1 MKLFNNYM
9 ITYFKKIIYS
19 VIFLVPTAVF
29 GAQAYFVTSQS
40 VVGVEKGVL
49 VDVYVDTDAVA
60 VNAIEGSVLFPAGAL
75 TVVDI
80 RNGNS
85 ALNFWVEQPKESSKG
100 TVSFSGITPGGVA
113 GKLYLFSIFYKTKQE
128 GGATLRFESLRVLKH
143 NGTGE
148 EIELQT
154 PSYALRITHD
164 QDTDPNTVSG
174 IFDTVAPEDF
184 RPEISSNEDIYD
196 GRYTVVFATQDKGSG
211 IDHFEIKEGFWGD
224 FTYAESPYLLTD
236 QSLHKKIYIKAIDKN
251 QNNRVV
257 VLNPQNPI
265 LWYRDY
271 TILAI
276 LLIVCVSVYYLR
288 KTWRRFL
295 KMYFY

>member
-1 MKLFNNYM
+1 M

-19 VIFLVPTAVF
+19 VIFLVPTVVF

-40 VVGVEKGVL
+40 VVGVEKEVL
-49 VDVYVDTDAVA
+49 VDVYIDTDAVV
-60 VNAIEGSVLFPAGAL
+60 VNAIEGSVLFPVGAL

-100 TVSFSGITPGGVA
+100 TVSFSGITPGGVV
-113 GKLYLFSIFYKTKQE
+113 GKLYLFSVVYKTKQE
-128 GGATLRFESLRVLKH
+128 GGATLRFDSMRVLKH

-154 PSYALRITHD
+154 PSYALSITHE
-164 QDTDPNTVSG
+164 QDADPNTLVS
-174 IFDTVAPEDF
+174 IPDRDIPEDF
-184 RPEISSNEDIYD
+184 KPEISKNEDIYD
-196 GRYTVVFATQDKGSG
+196 GRYAVVFATQDKGSG
-211 IDHFEIKEGFWGD
+211 IDHYEIREGFWGD
-224 FTYAESPYLLTD
+224 FTYAESPYLLID

-265 LWYRDY
+265 PWYRDY

-276 LLIVCVSVYYLR
+276 LLLACIGIYSLR
-288 KTWRRFL
+288 KIWRR
-295 KMYFY
+295 YFRI